1 MILPIKSGINRPSQG
16 LPVGCLKKVSPY
28 GQKSEKVGA
37 SLMYLLFPASY
48 NESPKINR
56 ATCLEPW
63 QLLATRRLAQNT
75 KKQFLILD
83 LEVLISPGAH
93 LMLILSAL
101 FFTGKNKMSNANQTY
116 IYPSP
121 DAYFLSLSEVI
132 VHDMASTEVW
142 VSEFVGEQQI
152 L

>member
-28 GQKSEKVGA
+28 GQKSEKIGA
-37 SLMYLLFPASY
+37 SSMYLLFPASY
-48 NESPKINR
+48 NESPKINK

-83 LEVLISPGAH
+83 LEIPISPGAR
-93 LMLILSAL
+93 LLLILSAL
-101 FFTGKNKMSNANQTY
+101 SSTGKNKMNNANHTDKD
-116 IYPSP
+116 PP
-121 DAYFLSLSEVI
+121 RCLFLVVI
-132 VHDMASTEVW
+132 RRHC
-142 VSEFVGEQQI
+142 
-152 L
+152 